1 MCHHLATRC
10 QHFPAVA
17 SASGASLRNQP
28 GALPSL
34 AGTCVKGGGLV
45 WEVQRL
51 GEGWQDFWMCRF
63 FVLSLTFI
71 YIYTQRILQTS

>member
-51 GEGWQDFWMCRF
+51 GEGWQDFWTCRF
-63 FVLSLTFI
+63 LF
-71 YIYTQRILQTS
+71 